1 MKILLGVTGS
11 ISAYKAYDLVRLFV
25 KAGHEV
31 KVVLTGGASQFIK
44 KDTFLY
50 LGASA
55 AYSSQDDFDVSEYQG
70 IPHIELAKWADKLLI
85 APLSAN
91 TLAKFAGGLAD
102 DLLTSIFLAWEKTKP
117 IVLFPAMNTKMLSNP
132 ITQDNITKLNTLLP
146 NIFIHPTQSGLLA
159 CGDEGEGK
167 LSDIETIFHFTES
180 YSLSKKGKEILITT
194 GATLSPLDPV
204 RYITNASSG
213 KTGFLMAK
221 VALARGFKVTVIA
234 GTYATKDLETLSAH
248 PDFQLIRT
256 ITTENMADAVKKE
269 ISRADI
275 YFSSA
280 AVSDIEFE
288 YQESKMKKEQMSG
301 TLEFQQA
308 IDILSGVIKLKDKK
322 RFIIGFAAETNLD
335 EEMLKSKNDRK
346 PVDLLVGTQVNN
358 GLLGKS
364 KEGFGNDFA
373 TYKCLL
379 DNKYIEWLQL
389 TKQEMCEKCIAI
401 YESTNES
408 IDQNEERIH

>member
-1 MKILLGVTGS
+1 MKLLLGVSGS
-11 ISAYKAYDLVRLFV
+11 ISAYKAYDLTRLFV
-25 KAGHEV
+25 KAGHEI
-31 KVVLTGGASQFIK
+31 KVVMTGGAAQFIK
-44 KDTFLY
+44 KETFLY

-55 AYSSQDDFDVSEYQG
+55 VYSSQDDFNVNDYQG
-70 IPHIELAKWADKLLI
+70 IPHIELAKWADKLLV

-91 TLAKFAGGLAD
+91 TLGKFAGGLAD
-102 DLLTSIFLAWEKTKP
+102 DLLSSIFLAWEKTKP
-117 IVLFPAMNTKMLSNP
+117 IILFPAMNTKMLSNP
-132 ITQDNITKLNTLLP
+132 ITQDNFKKLETLLP

-167 LSDIETIFHFTES
+167 LSEIETIFHFTES
-180 YSLSKKGKEILITT
+180 FVLVRKEKEFLVTT

-221 VALARGFKVTVIA
+221 VALSLGYKVTVIA
-234 GTYATKDLETLSAH
+234 GIYATSDLERLSAH
-248 PDFQLIRT
+248 PDYKLVRT
-256 ITTENMADAVKKE
+256 ISTENMANAVKEE
-269 ISRADI
+269 IARADV

-301 TLEFQQA
+301 TLAFQQA
-308 IDILSGVIKLKDKK
+308 IDILSGVIKLTDKK

-335 EEMLKSKNDRK
+335 EQMLKSKNNRK
-346 PVDLLVGTQVNN
+346 PVDLLIGTQVNN

-379 DNKYIEWLQL
+379 NNEYIEWLQL